1 MGVLIP
7 ADFDL
12 RILTNPAERRVVENL
27 RDRLTHSWKIIPRL
41 DVASAKRPHEV
52 DVLIFHEK
60 YGVIGI
66 EVKGGQV
73 TVKEGEWYVGKRRLD
88 TPAPRQAQDACY
100 ALRDRVRQAHH
111 CFEQF
116 HVHHAVAMPDTDDT
130 GIDLVP
136 LQATRET
143 LLFQEDLN
151 HVGKRVIELLM
162 TNQYV
167 QYNVQREIPAMT
179 PQQIEEFVKVV
190 RPTIPYKRD
199 PEAQARDARISLN
212 AIMREQVRAL
222 STLDMNNTVFVHG
235 AAGTGKT
242 QLALRWAERALANGE
257 RVLLTCYNIP
267 LADYLATQFVD
278 QPNIVVSNFVDMFGK
293 IEGMPDLP
301 VPEGADSD
309 WYKNAPVAHIA
320 AHAGQLVGKFDTIIV
335 DEAQDF
341 YGEWITSLLEL
352 HEPDGQQR
360 LLMVGDSQQNL
371 FERNAVDVME
381 EMGATQAELLLNCR
395 NTHEIGALLQS
406 MGGAQ
411 VANASPDGQ
420 GVFFTPVTST
430 EELVSAVAL
439 ELEDLI
445 GTRMIDPAHVL
456 VVTVR
461 TDDRDAIRNAMPGG
475 YNCTSW
481 EDREDD
487 NVVCE
492 TVQRTKG
499 LEYDAVILA
508 TTSTTVRDS
517 LLYVG
522 ASRAVSLLTVIAPVE
537 IGQKLGLTE

>member
-1 MGVLIP
+1 
-7 ADFDL
+7 
-12 RILTNPAERRVVENL
+12 
-27 RDRLTHSWKIIPRL
+27 
-41 DVASAKRPHEV
+41 
-52 DVLIFHEK
+52 
-60 YGVIGI
+60 
-66 EVKGGQV
+66 
-73 TVKEGEWYVGKRRLD
+73 
-88 TPAPRQAQDACY
+88 
-100 ALRDRVRQAHH
+100 
-111 CFEQF
+111 
-116 HVHHAVAMPDTDDT
+116 
-130 GIDLVP
+130 
-136 LQATRET
+136 
-143 LLFQEDLN
+143 
-151 HVGKRVIELLM
+151 
-162 TNQYV
+162 
-167 QYNVQREIPAMT
+167 
-179 PQQIEEFVKVV
+179 
-190 RPTIPYKRD
+190 
-199 PEAQARDARISLN
+199 
-212 AIMREQVRAL
+212 MREQVRAL

-267 LADYLATQFVD
+267 LADYLASQFVD

-301 VPEGADSD
+301 VPAGADSD
-309 WYKNAPVAHIA
+309 WYKNSPVAHIV
-320 AHAGQLVGKFDTIIV
+320 AHAGQLVEKFDTIIV

-341 YGEWITSLLEL
+341 YGEWIMSLLEL
-352 HEPDGQQR
+352 HLPNGQQR

-395 NTHEIGALLQS
+395 NTHEIGSLLQS

-420 GVFFTPVTST
+420 GVFFIPVSST
-430 EELVSAVAL
+430 EELVSAVAV

-445 GTRMIDPAHVL
+445 GERQIDPANVL
-456 VVTVR
+456 IVTVR
-461 TDDRDAIRNAMPGG
+461 TDDRDAIRKAMPGG

-499 LEYDAVILA
+499 LEYDTVILA